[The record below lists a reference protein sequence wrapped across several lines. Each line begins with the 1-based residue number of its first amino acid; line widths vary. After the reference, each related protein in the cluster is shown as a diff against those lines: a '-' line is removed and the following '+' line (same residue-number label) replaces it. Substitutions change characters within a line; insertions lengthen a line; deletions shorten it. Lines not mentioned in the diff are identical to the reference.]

1 MLREYKDIIG
11 HFPFFTDQ
19 KEKLYYLDSAATSQK
34 PKTVIDRVCQYYSYE
49 NANVHRGIYRLGDD
63 LTTRYEDVR
72 KNVARFIGVKDERQI
87 VFTSGTTDAINLV
100 ANGLAKTRL
109 KKDDEI
115 VLSQM
120 EHHANIV
127 PWQLAAQ
134 SVGAVI
140 RYIPMTDEST
150 LDLKAAEALISKKTK
165 VLALSH
171 VSNVLGVINPV
182 KKLIAMAKNVGA
194 VTLIDGAQA
203 VPHFSVDMCD
213 LECDFYTFSGHKMLA
228 PTGIG
233 VLYGRLSCLEDL
245 PPFRGGGNMIFQV
258 KEQYSSWNSVPSKF
272 EAGTPHIAGV
282 IGLGAAIE
290 FLETLD
296 RPYLMQEEKRLSR
309 LVQDELKKDPEIKL
323 FSHHGSS
330 SIGTIAFSH
339 KQIHPHDMASICDS
353 HNVCIRAGHHCAQ
366 LLMGALETPALS
378 RVSFYLYNNEVDVD
392 QFLSSFHEAKHVFS

>member
-1 MLREYKDIIG
+1 MLRDHKDIIA

-19 KEKLYYLDSAATSQK
+19 TEKLYYLDSAATSQK
-34 PKTVIDRVCQYYSYE
+34 TKAVIDRVCQYYAHE

-72 KNVARFIGVKDERQI
+72 KNVAAFIGVKDERQI

-100 ANGLAKTRL
+100 ASGLAKTKL

-115 VLSQM
+115 LLSRL

-127 PWQLAAQ
+127 PWQLAAE

-150 LDLKAAEALISKKTK
+150 LDLKAAESLISKKTK

-182 KKLIAMAKNVGA
+182 KKLIEMAKNVGA

-203 VPHFSVDMCD
+203 VPHFAVDMCD
-213 LECDFYTFSGHKMLA
+213 LDCDFYTFSGHKIMA

-233 VLYGRLSCLEDL
+233 VLYGRMSCLEEL

-258 KEQYSSWNSVPSKF
+258 KEQSSSWNVVPSKF

-282 IGLGAAIE
+282 IGLGTAIE

-296 RPYLMQEEKRLSR
+296 RPYLMQEERRLSSI
-309 LVQDELKKDPEIKL
+309 VQNELNKDPNIKL
-323 FSHHGSS
+323 YSYHGED
-330 SIGTIAFSH
+330 SIGTIAFAH
-339 KQIHPHDMASICDS
+339 EQIHPHDMASICDS

-378 RVSFYLYNNEVDVD
+378 RVSFYIYNNESDVD
-392 QFLSSFHEAKHVFS
+392 QFLSSYHEAKSIFS